1 MERNS
6 RRKPLTLFAIP
17 LKDERPTMRIP
28 FPAMKYPL
36 IAILRGLKPEE
47 TEGVVGALIETGFL
61 AIEIPLNSPDPF
73 RSIEIAAKMAPAD
86 CLIGAGTVLS
96 TEDVDALDA
105 AGGKLMVS
113 PNADADVITAA
124 RVKGMVTMPG
134 VLTPTEALVAAK
146 AGATG
151 LKFFPASIIG
161 PAGINAIRTILPKDL
176 VIAAVGGVSDK
187 NFADYTNAGILAFGL
202 GTSLYKPGM
211 TAAEVRERAI
221 VTLSA
226 YDAAIGG

>member
-47 TEGVVGALIETGFL
+47 TEGVVGALIETGFR

-113 PNADADVITAA
+113 PNADADVISAA

>member
-1 MERNS
+1 VERNS

-47 TEGVVGALIETGFL
+47 TEGVVGALIETGFR

-113 PNADADVITAA
+113 PNADADVISAA

-161 PAGINAIRTILPKDL
+161 PSGINAIRTILPKDL

>member
-1 MERNS
+1 
-6 RRKPLTLFAIP
+6 
-17 LKDERPTMRIP
+17 MRIP
-28 FPAMKYPL
+28 FPSIKYPL
-36 IAILRGLKPEE
+36 IAILRSLKPEE
-47 TEGVVGALIETGFL
+47 TEGVVGALIETGFR

-73 RSIEIAAKMAPAD
+73 QSIEIAAKMAPAD

-96 TEDVDALDA
+96 VDDVASLDA

-113 PNADADVITAA
+113 PNADAEVIAAA
-124 RVKGMVTMPG
+124 REKGMVTMPG

-176 VIAAVGGVSDK
+176 VIAAVGGVSDR
-187 NFADYTNAGILAFGL
+187 NFSEYTSAGITAFGL

-211 TAAEVRERAI
+211 TAADVRERAT
-221 VTLSA
+221 VTPSA

>member
-1 MERNS
+1 MEQNS

-47 TEGVVGALIETGFL
+47 TEGVVGALIETGFR

-161 PAGINAIRTILPKDL
+161 PSGINAIRTILPKDL

>member
-1 MERNS
+1 
-6 RRKPLTLFAIP
+6 
-17 LKDERPTMRIP
+17 MRIP
-28 FPAMKYPL
+28 FPSIKYPL

-47 TEGVVGALIETGFL
+47 TEGVVGALIETGFR

-96 TEDVDALDA
+96 VEDVESLDT

-113 PNADADVITAA
+113 PNADADVIVAA

-187 NFADYTNAGILAFGL
+187 NFGEYTKAGILAFGL

-211 TAAEVRERAI
+211 TAAEVRERAT

>member
-47 TEGVVGALIETGFL
+47 TEGVVGALIETGFR

-113 PNADADVITAA
+113 PNADADVISAA

-161 PAGINAIRTILPKDL
+161 PSGINAIRTILPKDL

-211 TAAEVRERAI
+211 KAAEVRERAI